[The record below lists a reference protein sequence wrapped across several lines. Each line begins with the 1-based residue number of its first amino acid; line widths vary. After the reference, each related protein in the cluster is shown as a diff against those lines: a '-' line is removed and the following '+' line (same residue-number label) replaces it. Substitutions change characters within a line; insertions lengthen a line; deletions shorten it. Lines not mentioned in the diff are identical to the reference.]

1 MFGVFNM
8 FMSGVVNTML
18 AGLDP
23 ATIPNLATQYLAK
36 TDLGNVSGLL
46 ARLRAAGLDQEVDSW
61 LGSGPNLPVTAE
73 QVSDALGEDVM
84 AQFASATGV
93 SASMLASLMAQY
105 LPQTIDRMSP
115 NGQIEEA
122 PPATPEGSDGT
133 AAG

>member
-23 ATIPNLATQYLAK
+23 ATIPSLATQYLGK
-36 TDLGNVSGLL
+36 TELGNVSGLL
-46 ARLRAAGLDQEVDSW
+46 ARLRAGGLDQEVDSW
-61 LGSGPNLPVTAE
+61 LGSGPNLAVTAE
-73 QVSDALGEDVM
+73 QVRNALGEDVM
-84 AQFASATGV
+84 AQFAAVTGV
-93 SASMLASLMAQY
+93 SADMLASLMAQY

-115 NGQIEEA
+115 NGKIEEA
-122 PPATPEGSDGT
+122 PPQEPGSA

>member
-23 ATIPNLATQYLAK
+23 ATIPNLATQYLGK
-36 TDLGNVSGLL
+36 TDLGNISGLL
-46 ARLRAAGLDQEVDSW
+46 AKLRAAGLDQEVDSW
-61 LGSGPNLPVTAE
+61 LGSGSNLPVTAD
-73 QVSDALGEDVM
+73 QVRDALGEDVM

-93 SASMLASLMAQY
+93 SGDMLASLMAQY

-122 PPATPEGSDGT
+122 PPPDPEGT

>member
-36 TDLGNVSGLL
+36 TDLGNISGLL
-46 ARLRAAGLDQEVDSW
+46 AKLRAAGLDQEVDSW
-61 LGSGPNLPVTAE
+61 LGSGPNLPVTAD
-73 QVSDALGEDVM
+73 QVRNALGEDVM

-93 SASMLASLMAQY
+93 GTDMLASLMAQY
-105 LPQTIDRMSP
+105 LPQTIDRVSP
-115 NGQIEEA
+115 NGQIEE
-122 PPATPEGSDGT
+122 PPPQNPETPS
-133 AAG
+133 AG

>member
-1 MFGVFNM
+1 M

-23 ATIPNLATQYLAK
+23 AKIPSLATQYLGK
-36 TDLGNVSGLL
+36 TELGNVSGLL
-46 ARLRAAGLDQEVDSW
+46 ARLRAGGLDQEVNSW
-61 LGSGPNLPVTAE
+61 LGSGPNLAVTAD
-73 QVSDALGEDVM
+73 QVRKALGEDVM
-84 AQFASATGV
+84 AQFAAVTGV
-93 SASMLASLMAQY
+93 SADMLASLMAQY

-122 PPATPEGSDGT
+122 PPQGPDSP